1 MNRIS
6 RIAAACSIIAM
17 VAGSAHFSVAATEKA
32 PPKPKQAVDTATAQ
46 SSLSGKVVETMNAGG
61 YTYVCLE
68 KGGKKTWVAVPQMSA
83 AVGQDMAFQP
93 GNEMSNFTSKSL
105 NRTFGS
111 IIFSPGPADPRGSSA
126 PPASH
131 GAAGKTAPGGKP
143 AAPAAV
149 KDVKVE
155 KAAGLDAYT
164 VGEVFSKRAELN
176 NKTAVVRGTVV
187 KVSAGIM
194 GMNWLH
200 LQDGTGDA
208 KKATH
213 DLVVTTQDTAKV
225 GDVVT
230 VKGTV
235 AKDKDFSAGYKYDV
249 IIEKASI
256 QP

>member
-1 MNRIS
+1 
-6 RIAAACSIIAM
+6 
-17 VAGSAHFSVAATEKA
+17 
-32 PPKPKQAVDTATAQ
+32 
-46 SSLSGKVVETMNAGG
+46 
-61 YTYVCLE
+61 
-68 KGGKKTWVAVPQMSA
+68 MSA
-83 AVGQDMAFQP
+83 AVGQEMAFKP
-93 GNEMSNFTSKSL
+93 GNEMPNFTSKSL
-105 NRTFGS
+105 NRTFDS
-111 IIFSPGPADPRGSSA
+111 IIFSAGPADPRGSSA
-126 PPASH
+126 PPAGH
-131 GAAGKTAPGGKP
+131 GAAGMSPPGAKS

-164 VGEVFSKRAELN
+164 VGEIFSKRAALN
-176 NKTAVVRGTVV
+176 NKTAIVRGTVV